1 MSSLTVMIIGKRAFA
16 RIAFPLHVALVLLGY
31 RLCPVLVV
39 RFSLLRLGFFLA
51 SPFVSK
57 ERAATQ
63 EPTNFSSRIQLIGTV
78 QRTGTL
84 SGIPNGCGEP
94 PRQSAH

>member
-1 MSSLTVMIIGKRAFA
+1 MLFLLGVFCWG
-16 RIAFPLHVALVLLGY
+16 PLVAVVVSLVL
-31 RLCPVLVV
+31 VLVRCGPV
-39 RFSLLRLGFFLA
+39 FPPP
-51 SPFVSK
+51 PFVSK

-63 EPTNFSSRIQLIGTV
+63 EPTNVSWRIQLIGTV

-94 PRQSAH
+94 PRQSAR